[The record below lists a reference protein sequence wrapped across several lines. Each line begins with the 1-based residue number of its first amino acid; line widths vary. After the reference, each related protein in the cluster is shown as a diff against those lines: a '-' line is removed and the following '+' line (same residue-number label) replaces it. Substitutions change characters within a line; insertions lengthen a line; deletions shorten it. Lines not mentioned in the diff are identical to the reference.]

1 MKSAPLLKKALS
13 QGDTIAIIAPAG
25 VVNPQEVAA
34 MPAWLAARGYQ
45 AKIYPSCLAADADF
59 PYLAGDDALRV
70 ADLHAAFGDPTVAAI
85 VCARGGYG
93 TQRLLPL
100 LDDAVIAANPKP
112 FVGYSDITA
121 LHSHFNLKLNLPT
134 FHGGMM
140 AVDFIRYAC
149 DTSEKTLFALL
160 TGAVGTNQAL
170 TGSAT
175 NALKTRGAG
184 TATGR
189 LLGGNLAMLTSS
201 LGTPWGLDACIKHAQ
216 RPILFIEDI
225 NEAPYKID
233 RMLNQLRLAGI
244 LQQLGGVLVGDFADE
259 NAALAAPVLDK
270 LWQHYF
276 DDLNVPVL
284 TGWPAG
290 HCSPN
295 YALPLGVLVTLDA
308 NQQSLILAQPI
319 FELKKN

>member
-1 MKSAPLLKKALS
+1 LS

-45 AKIYPSCLAADADF
+45 AKIYPCCLAVDADF

-85 VCARGGYG
+85 FCARGGYG

-100 LDDAVIAANPKP
+100 LDDALIAANPKP

-140 AVDFIRYAC
+140 AVDLIRYAC
-149 DTSEKTLFALL
+149 DTAEKTLFALL
-160 TGAVGTNQAL
+160 TGAVKTGQAL
-170 TGSAT
+170 AGST
-175 NALKTRGAG
+175 STVKTLNRGNV
-184 TATGR
+184 TGR
-189 LLGGNLAMLTSS
+189 LLGGNLAMISSS
-201 LGTPWGLDACIKHAQ
+201 LGTPWGLDVCVKNTQ

-244 LQQLGGVLVGDFADE
+244 LQQLGGVVVGDFSDDTAP
-259 NAALAAPVLDK
+259 LVAPVLEK
-270 LWQHYF
+270 VWHYYF
-276 DDLNVPVL
+276 NDLTVPVL

-290 HCSPN
+290 HCTPN

-308 NQQSLILAQPI
+308 TKRSLILAQNI
-319 FELKKN
+319 F

>member
-1 MKSAPLLKKALS
+1 MKPAPPLKKALS
-13 QGDTIAIIAPAG
+13 QGDTIGIIAPAG

-45 AKIYPSCLAADADF
+45 AKIYPSCLAVDADF

-70 ADLHAAFGDPTVAAI
+70 ADLHAAFGDPTVVAI

-100 LDDAVIAANPKP
+100 LDDALIVANPKP

-121 LHSHFNLKLNLPT
+121 LHSHFNLKLSLPT

-140 AVDFIRYAC
+140 AVDLIRYAC
-149 DTSEKTLFALL
+149 ETSEKTLFALL

-170 TGSAT
+170 AGSAT
-175 NALKTRGAG
+175 NAVKTMRAG

-201 LGTPWGLDACIKHAQ
+201 LGTPWGLDVCVKNAQ

-225 NEAPYKID
+225 NEAPYQID
-233 RMLNQLRLAGI
+233 RMFNQLHLAGI
-244 LQQLGGVLVGDFADE
+244 LQQLGGVLVGDFA
-259 NAALAAPVLDK
+259 NHTAPLGESVLDK
-270 LWQHYF
+270 LWRHYF
-276 DDLNVPVL
+276 EDLNVPVL

-295 YALPLGVLVTLDA
+295 YALPLGVLVTLNA
-308 NQQSLILAQPI
+308 SKQSLILAQNI
-319 FELKKN
+319 F